1 MQRSKVRSVYS
12 RGPLEQREV
21 VCVNSVFTCSD
32 RWTNY
37 SECLQRS
44 TGNQVFTLSAA
55 YSHSG
60 GQTHISLLS
69 LLISVSLSVSSSS
82 SLHFNSSLTLSCRD
96 THLNTRTYVVRECH
110 SKSQFFFGFLQ
121 NSLLKKNNNNN
132 FWFLSVKFTGF
143 LLMQAAFNLRI
154 FHVHGKGT
162 SVLSET

>member
-1 MQRSKVRSVYS
+1 MQRPKVRSVYS
-12 RGPLEQREV
+12 HGPLEQREV

-96 THLNTRTYVVRECH
+96 THLNTRTYMVRECH
-110 SKSQFFFGFLQ
+110 SKGQVVFGFLQ
-121 NSLLKKNNNNN
+121 NDLFFLAN
-132 FWFLSVKFTGF
+132 FWFLLVKFTGF
-143 LLMQAAFNLRI
+143 LLMQAAFNRRI
-154 FHVHGKGT
+154 FHMHGKGA
-162 SVLSET
+162 